1 MSGTGQFD
9 TVRLKLYSEILKEM
23 VYIDQTGF
31 DPESIEEYH
40 SHVFKTVND
49 SYYSITPDG
58 RISGRPS
65 IEGAKIELIG
75 GIDPE
80 IYYQLYHDLG
90 WCCRPEKLMTMG
102 ELTTLIRN
110 LGQKIEEGLVMALT
124 IFPEDPETGKIYPR
138 IGMITSPIDKMKPVY
153 IH

>member
-1 MSGTGQFD
+1 MSGTGEFD
-9 TVRLKLYSEILKEM
+9 TMRIKLYSENIP
-23 VYIDQTGF
+23 IDQTGF
-31 DPESIEEYH
+31 DPENIREYTNR
-40 SHVFKTVND
+40 VFKTVHD
-49 SYYSITPDG
+49 SRYLVTPDE

-75 GIDPE
+75 GIDPYM
-80 IYYQLYHDLG
+80 YYQLYHDLG
-90 WCCRPEKLMTMG
+90 WCCRPEKFMTRG

-110 LGQKIEEGLVMALT
+110 LGQKIEEGLILTLT

-138 IGMITSPIDKMKPVY
+138 IGMITSPIDKIEPVY